1 MERSSVS
8 SPLVGAADVLPR
20 RLLASAIACA
30 FLLCGISALAQ
41 ERAATPDLKRAREL
55 DQQGVRAF
63 KDGRFKDAITFFSS
77 AFHFGAPPVELWNIA
92 KCHLKLDEPEA
103 AEVSL
108 HQFLEQPDL
117 TAGDRAD
124 ATRELEELR
133 ERPSSLAI
141 DSEPGG
147 ATFTIDNSAAARGT
161 TPGSIDIPPGKH
173 HVHVEK
179 EKVGAYDVDVEA
191 RLGRALI
198 VQARL
203 GSSSGSVTS
212 NAPDDPSLTGKRVGL
227 VFSEDFGLF
236 LPKLGRYSDSLRP
249 VLHLAARYV
258 FREIGIVALS
268 GGLRFDV
275 TTNGWHAGG
284 STTLAGTAP
293 QLCAIGNDF
302 LNDELAAFLV
312 GGASVRVLPRV
323 QLGGDLG
330 VGVADFE
337 GSPIGGE
344 LFTGDCNPAYGLRP
358 AFHVGTQA
366 SFVLTAS
373 SPFRVRAL
381 LEPILFQAH
390 AAYHGTTDEASGL
403 WWRVGSALGFALDF

>member
-1 MERSSVS
+1 M
-8 SPLVGAADVLPR
+8 
-20 RLLASAIACA
+20 AIPMTA
-30 FLLCGISALAQ
+30 FAQ
-41 ERAATPDLKRAREL
+41 ERGAAPDIKRAREL
-55 DQQGVRAF
+55 DQQGGRAF

-77 AFHFGAPPVELWNIA
+77 AFRFGAPPVELWNIA

-103 AEVSL
+103 AEDSL

-117 TAGDRAD
+117 TAQDRAD

-133 ERPSSLAI
+133 ERPSTLAI
-141 DSEPGG
+141 DSDPTG
-147 ATFTIDNSAAARGT
+147 ATFTIDDSAATRGT

-212 NAPDDPSLTGKRVGL
+212 NAPEDPALAGKRIGL
-227 VFSEDFGLF
+227 VVSEAFGF
-236 LPKLGRYSDSLRP
+236 FVSKLGSYSDSARP
-249 VLHLAARYV
+249 AIHLAARYV
-258 FREIGIVALS
+258 FREVGVAAFS
-268 GGLRFDV
+268 GGVRFDM

-284 STTLAGTAP
+284 STSTAGSAP
-293 QLCAIGNDF
+293 ALCAIGNDF

-312 GGASVRVLPRV
+312 AGANVRVLPRV
-323 QLGGDLG
+323 HLGGDIG
-330 VGVADFE
+330 VGLADFE
-337 GSPIGGE
+337 GGPVGGE
-344 LFTGDCNPAYGLRP
+344 VFANDCNPSYGLRP
-358 AFHVGTQA
+358 AFHLGTQA
-366 SFVLTAS
+366 SFVLTPS

-381 LEPILFQAH
+381 IEPVLFQAH
-390 AAYHGTTDEASGL
+390 AAYHGTSDEASGL
-403 WWRVGSALGFALDF
+403 WWRIGSALGFALDF